1 MLLARIVTPWYDV
14 EGRKYI
20 NLDLGNGQVI
30 RAKVPW
36 RYGRVMCK
44 VSGIRPIQ
52 ELELNE
58 TVEVILDK
66 KYWGGNVYHVIISLR
81 SSPLV

>member
-1 MLLARIVTPWYDV
+1 MVLARIETPWYDV

-20 NLDLGNGQVI
+20 NLEIDGQVI

-44 VSGIRPIQ
+44 VTGIRPIQ
-52 ELELNE
+52 ELQLNE
-58 TVEVILDK
+58 TVEVLLDK
-66 KYWGGNVYHVIISLR
+66 KYWGQNIYFVIISLR

>member
-1 MLLARIVTPWYDV
+1 MILARIATPWYEV

-20 NLDLGNGQVI
+20 NLEIDGQVI

-52 ELELNE
+52 ELQLNE

-66 KYWGGNVYHVIISLR
+66 KYWSGNVYHVIISLR
-81 SSPLV
+81 SSPLI

>member
-1 MLLARIVTPWYDV
+1 MIARVETPWYDV

-20 NLDLGNGQVI
+20 NLEIDGQTV

-44 VSGIRPIQ
+44 VKGIRPIQ
-52 ELELNE
+52 ELKQGEF
-58 TVEVILDK
+58 VEVFLEK
-66 KYWGGNVYHVIISLR
+66 KLWNNAVYWVIVSL
-81 SSPLV
+81 STEPII

>member
-1 MLLARIVTPWYDV
+1 MILARITTPWYDV

-20 NLDLGNGQVI
+20 NLDVDGQVI
-30 RAKVPW
+30 RTKVPW
-36 RYGRVMCK
+36 RYGRVMCN
-44 VSGIRPIQ
+44 VTGIRPIQ
-52 ELELNE
+52 ELQLNE

-66 KYWGGNVYHVIISLR
+66 KYWGGNIYYVIISLR

>member
-1 MLLARIVTPWYDV
+1 MILARIATPWYEV

-20 NLDLGNGQVI
+20 NLEFDGQII

-52 ELELNE
+52 ELQLNE

-66 KYWGGNVYHVIISLR
+66 KYWSGNVYHVIISLR
-81 SSPLV
+81 SSPLI

>member
-1 MLLARIVTPWYDV
+1 MILARITTPWYEV

-20 NLDLGNGQVI
+20 NLEIDGQVI

-52 ELELNE
+52 ELQLNE

-66 KYWGGNVYHVIISLR
+66 KYWGGNVYYVIISLR
-81 SSPLV
+81 SSPLI

>member
-1 MLLARIVTPWYDV
+1 MILARITTPWYDV

-20 NLDLGNGQVI
+20 NLEIDGQVI

-52 ELELNE
+52 ELQLNE
-58 TVEVILDK
+58 TIEVILDK
-66 KYWGGNVYHVIISLR
+66 KYWDGNIYHVIISLR

>member
-1 MLLARIVTPWYDV
+1 MLARITTPWYDV

-20 NLDLGNGQVI
+20 NLEVDGQVI

-52 ELELNE
+52 ELQLNE

-66 KYWGGNVYHVIISLR
+66 KYWGGNIYYVIISLR

>member
-1 MLLARIVTPWYDV
+1 MLARVVTPWYDV
-14 EGRKYI
+14 DGRKYI
-20 NLDLGNGQVI
+20 NLEIEGVVI

-44 VSGIRPIQ
+44 VAGIRPIQ
-52 ELELNE
+52 EIQLNE

-66 KYWGGNVYHVIISLR
+66 KYWQGNIHHVIISLR

>member
-1 MLLARIVTPWYDV
+1 MLLAKIVTPWYEV

-20 NLDLGNGQVI
+20 NLELDDGQVI

-44 VSGIRPIQ
+44 VDGIRPIQ

-58 TVEVILDK
+58 TVQVILDK
-66 KYWGGNVYHVIISLR
+66 KHWGGNIYYVIISLR

>member
-1 MLLARIVTPWYDV
+1 MMARITTPWYDV

-20 NLDLGNGQVI
+20 NLDVDGQVI

-44 VSGIRPIQ
+44 VTGIRPIQ
-52 ELELNE
+52 ELQLNE

-66 KYWGGNVYHVIISLR
+66 KYWGGNIYYVIISLR
-81 SSPLV
+81 SSPLI

>member
-1 MLLARIVTPWYDV
+1 MLLAKIATPWYEV

-20 NLDLGNGQVI
+20 NLELDDGQVI

-44 VSGIRPIQ
+44 VDGIRPIQ

-58 TVEVILDK
+58 TVQVILDK
-66 KYWGGNVYHVIISLR
+66 KHWGGNIYYVIISLR

>member
-1 MLLARIVTPWYDV
+1 MMIATIATPWYDV

-20 NLDLGNGQVI
+20 NLNIDNQII

-52 ELELNE
+52 DLEMNE

-66 KYWGGNVYHVIISLR
+66 KYWGGVLYYVIISLR
-81 SSPLV
+81 SSPLI

>member
-1 MLLARIVTPWYDV
+1 MMLARITTPWYDV

-20 NLDLGNGQVI
+20 NLEVDGQVI

-52 ELELNE
+52 ELQLNE

-66 KYWGGNVYHVIISLR
+66 KYWGGNIYYVIISLR

>member
-1 MLLARIVTPWYDV
+1 MIATIATPWYDV

-20 NLDLGNGQVI
+20 NLNIDNQII

-52 ELELNE
+52 DLEMNE

-66 KYWGGNVYHVIISLR
+66 KYWGGVLYYVIISLR
-81 SSPLV
+81 SSPLI

>member
-1 MLLARIVTPWYDV
+1 MLLAKIVTPWYDV

-20 NLDLGNGQVI
+20 NLELADGQVI

-52 ELELNE
+52 DLQLNE

-66 KYWGGNVYHVIISLR
+66 KYWGGEVYYVIISLR

>member
-1 MLLARIVTPWYDV
+1 MILARITTPWYDV

-20 NLDLGNGQVI
+20 NLEIDGQVI

-52 ELELNE
+52 ELQLNE
-58 TVEVILDK
+58 TIEVILDK
-66 KYWGGNVYHVIISLR
+66 KYWDGNIYHVIINLR

>member
-1 MLLARIVTPWYDV
+1 MMLARITTPWYEV

-20 NLDLGNGQVI
+20 NLEVDGQVI

-52 ELELNE
+52 ELQLNE

-66 KYWGGNVYHVIISLR
+66 KYWGGNVYYVIISLR

>member
-1 MLLARIVTPWYDV
+1 MMMARITTPWYDV

-20 NLDLGNGQVI
+20 NLDVDGQVI

-44 VSGIRPIQ
+44 VTGIRPIQ
-52 ELELNE
+52 ELQLNE

-66 KYWGGNVYHVIISLR
+66 KYWGGNIYYVIISLR
-81 SSPLV
+81 SSPLI

>member
-1 MLLARIVTPWYDV
+1 MMLARITTPWYDV

-20 NLDLGNGQVI
+20 NLEVDGQVI

-52 ELELNE
+52 ELQLNE
-58 TVEVILDK
+58 TIEVILDK
-66 KYWGGNVYHVIISLR
+66 KYWGGNIYYVIISLR

>member
-1 MLLARIVTPWYDV
+1 MMLARIITPWYDV

-20 NLDLGNGQVI
+20 NLEVDGQVI

-52 ELELNE
+52 ELQLNE

-66 KYWGGNVYHVIISLR
+66 KYWGGNIYYVIISLR

>member
-1 MLLARIVTPWYDV
+1 MILARITTPWYEV

-20 NLDLGNGQVI
+20 NLEVDGQVI

-52 ELELNE
+52 ELQLNE

-66 KYWGGNVYHVIISLR
+66 KYWGGNVYYVIISLR
-81 SSPLV
+81 SSPLI

>member
-1 MLLARIVTPWYDV
+1 MLLARITTPWYDV

-20 NLDLGNGQVI
+20 NLEFDGQVI

-36 RYGRVMCK
+36 RYGRVMCN
-44 VSGIRPIQ
+44 VTGIRPIQ
-52 ELELNE
+52 ELQLNE

-66 KYWGGNVYHVIISLR
+66 KYWGGNIYYVIISLR